1 MPVYNEKE
9 TLAEIIDRVLLV
21 SLPDG
26 IELEIIAVDDGS
38 SDGSWDIL
46 QKKNSEE
53 SRMRIYRHD
62 KNQGK
67 GAAVRTAIREARG
80 DIALIQDADLEYNPK
95 DYPRLLRPILE
106 FEADV
111 VYGSRFAASEYRRVL
126 YFWHSFANKMLT
138 VLSNIMTDL
147 NLTDME
153 TCYKVFR
160 MSYLKT
166 IPIRSNGFGIEPE
179 ITAKIAKRRLRIF
192 EVPISYSGRTYN
204 EGKKIGLKDAMI
216 ALWTILKFKVVD
228 DLYEERYGEEIL
240 HSMESATKFSKWL
253 MHKIKPYLRGTILEV
268 GAGIGN
274 NIRIL
279 LGMHKIIA
287 TDIDQEY
294 IRILRNTYSGYRSIN
309 VIPWDISCPPSEEI
323 PKVETVLCSNVLEHI
338 KDEKTTLF
346 NMRLILKE
354 GGRIVLIVPAGEK
367 LFCSVDKSLG
377 HFRRYTKNSIC
388 TKLEKAGFKIDK
400 CFSMNK
406 IGVFGW
412 IVNGFIFRRKS
423 LGRFQLKVFNSF
435 VWLLKLIDPLLPWT
449 GLSIV
454 VIATKSDSQDIFPN
468 GSNPGNA
475 PSL

>member
-1 MPVYNEKE
+1 MLLSVLMPVYNEKE
-9 TLAEIIDRVLLV
+9 TLAEIIDRVLLAP
-21 SLPDG
+21 LPDG
-26 IELEIIAVDDGS
+26 TELEIIAVDDGS

-46 QKKNSEE
+46 HKKNLEDP
-53 SRMRIYRHD
+53 RIRIFRHD

-67 GAAVRTAIREARG
+67 GAAVRTAISEARG
-80 DIALIQDADLEYNPK
+80 DIAIIQDADLEYNPK

-111 VYGSRFAASEYRRVL
+111 VYGSRFAAYEYRRVL

-160 MSYLKT
+160 MSNLKT

-179 ITAKIAKRRLRIF
+179 ITAKIAKRKFRIY

-204 EGKKIGLKDAMI
+204 EGKKIGFKDAII
-216 ALWTILKFKVVD
+216 ALWTILKFRVID
-228 DLYEERYGEEIL
+228 DLYDEKYGEEIL
-240 HSMESATKFSKWL
+240 RSMELATKYSKWL
-253 MHKIKPYLRGTILEV
+253 MHKITPYLCGTILEV

-274 NIRIL
+274 DIRIL
-279 LGMHKIIA
+279 LGKYKIIA
-287 TDIDQEY
+287 TDIDPEY
-294 IRILRNTYSGYRSIN
+294 LRILRNTYSGYRNIN
-309 VIPWDISCPPSEEI
+309 VIPWDISRPPSDEI

-338 KDEKTTLF
+338 KNEETTLY
-346 NMRLILKE
+346 NIRLILKE
-354 GGRIVLIVPAGEK
+354 GGRIVVIVPAWEK
-367 LFCSVDKSLG
+367 LFCSIDKSLG

-388 TKLEKAGFKIDK
+388 NKLKKAGFKIDK

-406 IGVFGW
+406 IGVLGW
-412 IVNGFIFRRKS
+412 FVNGLILHRKS
-423 LGRFQLKVFNSF
+423 LGRFQMKVFNSF
-435 VWLLKLIDPLLPWT
+435 VWLLKLLDPVLPWT

-454 VIATKSDSQDIFPN
+454 VIATKSD
-468 GSNPGNA
+468 
-475 PSL
+475 L